1 MGCTYIQGTFILVFG
16 KYKFTAW
23 ALGTK
28 PLSTNSAGG
37 LIVHYLLCSGK
48 VYHIDMLI
56 LNMNKAFAIV
66 S

>member
-23 ALGTK
+23 VLGTK

-37 LIVHYLLCSGK
+37 LIAHLLCSGK
-48 VYHIDMLI
+48 VYHTDMLI
-56 LNMNKAFAIV
+56 LNMNKAFATA